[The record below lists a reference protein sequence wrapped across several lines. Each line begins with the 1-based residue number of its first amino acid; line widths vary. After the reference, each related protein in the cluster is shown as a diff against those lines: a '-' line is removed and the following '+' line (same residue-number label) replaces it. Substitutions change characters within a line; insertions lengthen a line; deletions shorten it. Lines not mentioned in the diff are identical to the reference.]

1 MDQIDRKILEI
12 LQVDST
18 ISTSEVAEQVGLSTT
33 PCWRRIQNL
42 EKEGYITA
50 RVALVDRVKVNCG
63 MDVFVSISTN
73 EHNSDWLEEF
83 ARVAHTMPEVVEL
96 YRLSGQIDYLMRVVV
111 PDMAAYDAFY
121 KRLIAQARLS
131 DVSSSFAMER
141 IKYTTAVP
149 LDYINDLP
157 SGRRKRE

>member
-1 MDQIDRKILEI
+1 MDQIDRKILGI
-12 LQVDST
+12 LQKDST
-18 ISTSEVAEQVGLSTT
+18 ISTAEIAELVGLSTT

-50 RVALVDRVKVNCG
+50 RVALVDRAKVNCG
-63 MDVFVSISTN
+63 MDVFVAISTN
-73 EHNSDWLEEF
+73 EHNSVWLDEF
-83 ARVAHTMPEVVEL
+83 AKVAHDMPEVVEL
-96 YRLSGQIDYLMRVVV
+96 YRLSGQIDYMMRVVV

-121 KRLIAQARLS
+121 KKLIDQARLS

-149 LDYINDLP
+149 LDYIDGLTT
-157 SGRRKRE
+157 GRRKKL